1 MLFIVSREQGRQEI
15 LQVQISAVTSSVYD
29 DFALRHL
36 HCMLVGLAPKF
47 EFEESEFRV
56 HTLRA
61 EEWIK
66 AFSQVYRFEMH
77 QCALQTTKLQQSNF
91 PIE

>member
-1 MLFIVSREQGRQEI
+1 MWTLILAGSIRLECFSDCLPADQGRQKI
-15 LQVQISAVTSSVYD
+15 LQFQISAVTSSVYD

-66 AFSQVYRFEMH
+66 AFSQ
-77 QCALQTTKLQQSNF
+77 A
-91 PIE
+91 